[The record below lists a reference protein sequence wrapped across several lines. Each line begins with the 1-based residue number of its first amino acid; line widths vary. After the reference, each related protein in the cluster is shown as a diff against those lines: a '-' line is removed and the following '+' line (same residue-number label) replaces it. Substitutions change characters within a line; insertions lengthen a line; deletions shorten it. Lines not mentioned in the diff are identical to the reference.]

1 MKIVLLKNKINIFI
15 FSFIGIFLFVDCG
28 KKYPDDPFITPRSS
42 KRRLQ
47 YKAGDPSQWNI
58 VTVKVN
64 GVDMTQAFNDSLQPH
79 KFSDIHFR
87 FVLDFW
93 KKFEGVDGYTFVYI
107 NYWNFNGWHEKSE
120 VAAWYSSINSKRK
133 NLLFYRLND
142 PIYINDTI
150 AERILY
156 NLLAVNW
163 EVRRLYGKYMVI
175 KQTKFG
181 KEYEVV
187 FKR

>member
-1 MKIVLLKNKINIFI
+1 MLLKNKINIFI
-15 FSFIGIFLFVDCG
+15 FSFIGIFLCVDCG
-28 KKYPDDPFITPRSS
+28 KKYPDDPFITLRSS

-47 YKAGDPSQWNI
+47 YKAGDPSQWSI

-93 KKFEGVDGYTFVYI
+93 KKFDGVDKSYVYI
-107 NYWNFNGWHEKSE
+107 NYWNLNGWHESSE
-120 VAAWYSSINSKRK
+120 VAAWYASINPKYKR
-133 NLLFYRLND
+133 LFIDRTDSPLH
-142 PIYINDTI
+142 INDSTT
-150 AERILY
+150 EVVLF
-156 NLLAVNW
+156 NLLAYNW
-163 EVRRLYGKYMVI
+163 EVRKLYGKYLVV
-175 KQTKFG
+175 KQNKFN
-181 KEYEVV
+181 KEYEVT